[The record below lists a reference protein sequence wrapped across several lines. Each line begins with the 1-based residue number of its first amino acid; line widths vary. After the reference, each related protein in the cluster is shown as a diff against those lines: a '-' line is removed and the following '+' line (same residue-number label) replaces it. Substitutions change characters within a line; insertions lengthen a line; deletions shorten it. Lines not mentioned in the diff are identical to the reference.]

1 MHRWI
6 REATRWVHTPSPAN
20 RAAPV
25 RLDRVRSIELVLA
38 LLVVAGLTYFGF
50 TAVGGDEFPLNVA
63 VATLAFVVAA
73 GLVLRMTGS
82 GPR

>member
-50 TAVGGDEFPLNVA
+50 IAVGDEFPLNVA

>member
-1 MHRWI
+1 
-6 REATRWVHTPSPAN
+6 
-20 RAAPV
+20 
-25 RLDRVRSIELVLA
+25 VRSIELVLA

>member
-6 REATRWVHTPSPAN
+6 REATRWVHAPCPAN

-50 TAVGGDEFPLNVA
+50 TAVGDEFPLNVA

-73 GLVLRMTGS
+73 GLVLQMTGS

>member
-1 MHRWI
+1 
-6 REATRWVHTPSPAN
+6 
-20 RAAPV
+20 V
-25 RLDRVRSIELVLA
+25 RPIELVLA

-50 TAVGGDEFPLNVA
+50 TAVGDEFPLNVA
-63 VATLAFVVAA
+63 VAALAFVVAA